1 MTATPTVAVA
11 VGVGATVTATVQ
23 IHDGTHWQPVCA
35 LTDLQPGRGVAVLLP
50 EAGQVALFRDSSDGL
65 YAVDNLDPF
74 SGAPVL
80 ARGLLGSRGD
90 RPTLT
95 SPMYKQVY
103 DLTDGRCL
111 DEDTTPDGTPAV
123 LRRWPV
129 RVAGPGGAAFGD
141 ADLDGAALDG
151 AVRDGAA
158 LDSAA

>member
-1 MTATPTVAVA
+1 M
-11 VGVGATVTATVQ
+11 TVQ
-23 IHDGTHWQPVCA
+23 IHDGTRWRTVCD

-50 EAGQVALFRDSSDGL
+50 DTGQVALFRGRAGEL

-90 RPTLT
+90 RPTLI

-111 DEDTTPDGTPAV
+111 DEDTAPDGTPAV

-129 RVAGPGGAAFGD
+129 RAVAGEAA
-141 ADLDGAALDG
+141 A
-151 AVRDGAA
+151 
-158 LDSAA
+158 

>member
-1 MTATPTVAVA
+1 M
-11 VGVGATVTATVQ
+11 TVQ
-23 IHDGTHWQPVCA
+23 IHDGDRWQSVCA
-35 LTDLQPGRGVAVLLP
+35 LADLQPGRGVAVLLP
-50 EAGQVALFRDSSDGL
+50 GAAGQVALFRGRGGEL

-90 RPTLT
+90 RPTLI

-111 DEDTTPDGTPAV
+111 DEPTAPDGSAAV

-129 RVAGPGGAAFGD
+129 RVVPGGTAA
-141 ADLDGAALDG
+141 
-151 AVRDGAA
+151 
-158 LDSAA
+158 

>member
-1 MTATPTVAVA
+1 M
-11 VGVGATVTATVQ
+11 TVQ
-23 IHDGTHWQPVCA
+23 IHDGTSWQTVCD

-50 EAGQVALFRDSSDGL
+50 EAGQVALFRDGSDGL

-90 RPTLT
+90 RPTLI

-111 DEDTTPDGTPAV
+111 DEDTAPDGTPAV

-129 RVAGPGGAAFGD
+129 RALAGEAA
-141 ADLDGAALDG
+141 A
-151 AVRDGAA
+151 
-158 LDSAA
+158 